1 MKTWRTSD
9 IRLLFKNVF
18 TAVMK
23 GEFLLRLNVGRY
35 FIHIAYT
42 FFLFGMVIWISLMIE
57 TTMAKVESNKAMIK
71 ELEIAN
77 SQKYYDIA
85 RATGRSAVE
94 RRLKEIGSEVGEAHR
109 SASVIVR

>member
-1 MKTWRTSD
+1 MKTWRTAD
-9 IRLLFKNVF
+9 IRLLLKNVF

-23 GEFLLRLNVGRY
+23 GEFLLRLNAGRY

-42 FFLFGMVIWISLMIE
+42 FFLFWMVIWTSLMIE
-57 TTMAKVESNKAMIK
+57 TTMAKVESNKAVIK

-77 SQKYYDIA
+77 SQKYYDMA

-94 RRLKEIGSEVGEAHR
+94 RRLKEMHSEVGEASKPAAVMTR
-109 SASVIVR
+109 